1 MAQMAVI
8 NNFFRGKN
16 GKKLKN
22 NFWSS
27 FKNERVEQRKLNFF
41 STV

>member
-8 NNFFRGKN
+8 NNFFIGKI

-27 FKNERVEQRKLNFF
+27 FKNEQRKLNFF
-41 STV
+41 CTV